1 MKLLMNIPYSVTERL
16 LTILH
21 FRNLSRSKISFTKI
35 LGAIILNKRIERNG
49 YTLSNYG
56 VWMVNRVYD
65 RTFQA
70 SILGYRN
77 KLEKIISSI
86 KEPTTFIDI
95 GANQGVFSLVAAANP
110 SVVKI
115 HSFEPNLK
123 ICDSLQLNFAVN
135 NVSKYNIHN
144 VAIST
149 KDSQIKFF
157 VSENHSGAGRISL
170 SESNMTV
177 RSVNHLYLNSKITET
192 HTQIFIKIDVEG
204 HELEVLQ
211 ELFKSKLNLNIKNIF
226 IEIIRDNQNEVST
239 LQILHENRFTE
250 KFRKSNLSSYD
261 ALFTR

>member
-1 MKLLMNIPYSVTERL
+1 MKLVRYIPYSVTERL
-16 LTILH
+16 LTILY
-21 FRNLSRSKISFTKI
+21 FRNLSRSKIRFTKI
-35 LGAIILNKRIERNG
+35 LGAIILNKRLERDG

-95 GANQGVFSLVAAANP
+95 GANQGVFSLVAAANQ
-110 SVVKI
+110 SIVKI

-123 ICDSLQLNFAVN
+123 ICNCLQLNFAVN
-135 NVSKYNIHN
+135 NVSKYEIHN

-149 KDSQIKFF
+149 KESQINFF

-170 SESNMTV
+170 TESNMTV
-177 RSVNHLYLNSKITET
+177 QSVNHLYLNSKIAEN
-192 HTQIFIKIDVEG
+192 HTPIFVKIDVEG

-211 ELFKSKLNLNIKNIF
+211 ELFKSKLNVDIKNIF
-226 IEIIRDNQNEVST
+226 IEIIRHNKNEVLT
-239 LQILHENRFTE
+239 LQILHENRFVE
-250 KFRKSNLSSYD
+250 KFRKSHLSSYD

>member
-1 MKLLMNIPYSVTERL
+1 MKLVRYMPYSVIERL
-16 LTILH
+16 LTILY
-21 FRNLSRSKISFTKI
+21 FRNISRSKINFTKI
-35 LGAIILNKRIERNG
+35 LGAIILNKRIERDG

-56 VWMVNRVYD
+56 VWMVNRGYD

-77 KLEKIISSI
+77 KLEKIILSI

-95 GANQGVFSLVAAANP
+95 GANQGVFSLVAAVNH
-110 SVVKI
+110 SVIKI

-123 ICDSLQLNFAVN
+123 ICSFLQLNFAVN
-135 NVSKYNIHN
+135 NVSKYEIHK

-149 KDSQIKFF
+149 KESKTKFF
-157 VSENHSGAGRISL
+157 VSENHSGAGRISF

-177 RSVNHLYLNSKITET
+177 RSVNHLYLNSKISET
-192 HTQIFIKIDVEG
+192 HTPIFVKIDVEG

-211 ELFKSKLNLNIKNIF
+211 ELFKSKLNVNIKNIF
-226 IEIIRDNQNEVST
+226 IEIIRDNKNEVLT
-239 LQILHENRFTE
+239 LQILHENKFVE